1 MLHLRGWATL
11 GILAVTVAISAQVQD
26 AKPTPPATAPTTP
39 HRLSRKIQKPVEL
52 PPMPRGPLT
61 PLPMDQIPATPA
73 KVTYQDGMLTIS
85 AQNSSLVEILGDVRK
100 LTGASIDIPPGS
112 AVNERVVT
120 NLGPGA
126 PRDVLVG
133 LLNGSSFNY
142 VMVGSNSDP
151 NAVSSV
157 ILTTKPPSSGD
168 VRTVASAA
176 PAPYDNTPATPDTPA
191 RPMPFR
197 RAPFAGG
204 PPNNGAAAANADKDD
219 DDDKDDKDDDDDQA
233 QPGQSNTNGQDQP
246 QDANQPNAGPK
257 TPEQILQMLRNP
269 AQPGALPPNQQPPQP
284 PQQ

>member
-1 MLHLRGWATL
+1 MTA
-11 GILAVTVAISAQVQD
+11 AVCAHAQD
-26 AKPTPPATAPTTP
+26 SKPTPPPTPPATQ
-39 HRLSRKIQKPVEL
+39 HRLSHKAPKPVEL
-52 PPMPRGPLT
+52 PPMSRGLLT
-61 PLPMDQIPATPA
+61 PLPMDQIPAAPA
-73 KVTYQDGMLTIS
+73 KVTYQDGLLTIS
-85 AQNSSLVEILGDVRK
+85 AQNSSLVEILGDVRR
-100 LTGASIDIPPGS
+100 LTGASIDFPQG
-112 AVNERVVT
+112 AAANERVVT

-168 VRTVASAA
+168 VQTVASAA
-176 PAPYDNTPATPDTPA
+176 PAPYDNAPATPAAPA

-197 RAPFAGG
+197 RSPLVAG

-219 DDDKDDKDDDDDQA
+219 SNDDDKDDKDDDDDQA
-233 QPGQSNTNGQDQP
+233 QPGQPDANGQDQPQP

-284 PQQ
+284 PPQQ